1 MTNLWFD
8 DRIYIVNKL
17 LGCVMN
23 FSNKKILSVVLAGV
37 MAVGSAGLMTGCNV
51 LGVLP
56 GVVQVEGP
64 NGETVTTTIGEI
76 KKIITNLP
84 EMLKKAADPT
94 YENQN
99 VKEINGDTLT
109 KFSAFYSIDYLI
121 DGFGVFNEENL
132 KLLQQTLPEK
142 ADAEDVT
149 LPIPRGLVGYNDML
163 YSIQDGKIIKNVMK
177 DDGSISSETLAYNV
191 KFLVPKSIEIRN
203 VGSLDLEYVT
213 YYTCCGT
220 DHDYETHYNEDNEDG
235 DRYYYTYPT
244 KSFHDLQKLTKY
256 ISEAEQEGITINYCE
271 HTKPLFEAY
280 FASLQEGK
288 A

>member
-1 MTNLWFD
+1 
-8 DRIYIVNKL
+8 
-17 LGCVMN
+17 MN

-163 YSIQDGKIIKNVMK
+163 YSIQVETEIKEGIHK
-177 DDGSISSETLAYNV
+177 DGSWYSEVVRINI
-191 KFLVPKSIEIRN
+191 KFLVPKSIETRE
-203 VGSLDLEYVT
+203 VGGKDLERVT
-213 YYTCCGT
+213 YYGCCGT
-220 DHDYETHYNEDNEDG
+220 DRDNETNFNSTHYNEDG
-235 DRYYYTYPT
+235 TYYYYYSYT
-244 KSFHDLQKLTKY
+244 KSFYDLQELTKY
-256 ISEAEQEGITINYCE
+256 ISKAEQEGITINYCE